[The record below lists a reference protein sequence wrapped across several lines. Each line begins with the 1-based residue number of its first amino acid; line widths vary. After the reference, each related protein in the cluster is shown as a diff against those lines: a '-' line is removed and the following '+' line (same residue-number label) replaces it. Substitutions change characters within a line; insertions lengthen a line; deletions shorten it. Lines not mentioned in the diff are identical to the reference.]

1 MDSEKLQP
9 LFAAFDTNDVFLSA
23 EAYGSGHINDTYKIS
38 GAVGAYTLQRI
49 NTNVF
54 KDPDRT
60 MENIIG
66 ITDHIA
72 GKYRSLGIDPDR
84 RTLRVIKT
92 VDGGLCHHSAY
103 GVYRMYNFVDSVK
116 IYRILNDES
125 IFYRAALAYG
135 KFQSM
140 LADYPADKLHETIK
154 DFHNTPK
161 RYKNLRQ
168 AVNDDKVSRVGSVL
182 REIEYFDNNA
192 DFYSVVTDALADG
205 TVPLRVTHNDTKLDN
220 ILFDESTDEGIC
232 IIDLDTVMPGSAL
245 YDFGD
250 ALRVG
255 MNPCAE
261 DEPEYGSVSARIP
274 MFYAFASGYL
284 EVLGGVLTERELELL
299 PYAGRLM
306 TLECA
311 MRFLTDYLDGDVY
324 FKTSREGQNLDRAR
338 VGIAL
343 AEDMK
348 NHESEMKSIV
358 NEIRKEL
365 NI

>member
-1 MDSEKLQP
+1 MDSEKLQR
-9 LFAAFDTNDVFLSA
+9 LFAAFDTGDTFVSA
-23 EAYGSGHINDTYKIS
+23 QSYGTGHINDTYKIT
-38 GAVGAYTLQRI
+38 GDVGTYTLQRI

-54 KDPDRT
+54 KDPDGV
-60 MENIIG
+60 MENISG

-72 GKYRSLGIDPDR
+72 NKYRALGIDPER
-84 RTLRVIKT
+84 RTLRVIRT
-92 VDGGLCHHSAY
+92 VDGGLYCRDGGDAY
-103 GVYRMYNFVDSVK
+103 RLFTFVDDV
-116 IYRILNDES
+116 ITYRTVDDADV
-125 IFYRAALAYG
+125 FYRAARAFG
-135 KFQSM
+135 EFQSM
-140 LADYPADKLHETIK
+140 LADYPAKKLHETIK

-161 RYKNLRQ
+161 RYENLRL
-168 AVNDDKVSRVGSVL
+168 AVADDKVGRVGDVPD
-182 REIEYFDNNA
+182 EIEYFDNNA
-192 DFYSVVTDALADG
+192 DFYSVVTDSLADG

-220 ILFDESTDEGIC
+220 ILFDEATGEGIC

-261 DEPEYGSVSARIP
+261 DAIEYDSVRARIP
-274 MFYAFASGYL
+274 MFYAFTKGYL
-284 EVLGGVLTERELELL
+284 ETVGSSLSERELELL
-299 PYAGRLM
+299 PYAGRLL

-324 FKTSREGQNLDRAR
+324 FKTSRKEQNLDRAR

-348 NHESEMKSIV
+348 RREDEMKAIV
-358 NEIRKEL
+358 DEIRGEL
-365 NI
+365 GI